1 MFEEACQDMVKTNLS
16 FVFPYQE
23 VLEPLVRCNLDGKIG
38 TKDRLRMRR
47 SDRIW
52 DELEDGFTDEM
63 ISYGMTFGEDVNLN
77 SEGDARFVTFQFRN
91 LKEFLEENIEGQAQ
105 EKLNEHIERNGKN
118 SKNDDFSMLSNSSM
132 HSRRLSDNESD
143 QNQND
148 TLEKLDM
155 KEKVT
160 KNDLLDAI
168 SWRILSLKKMNRSD
182 FDINK
187 MIDQNKD
194 KFKDKLVD
202 GRIDD
207 FVKFDSKEQ
216 ASYEDLGPGGRMLV
230 KYDADVLDYSADLQ
244 RSPSVLKSV
253 KRRLAKVDQLAVK
266 QGANPSIIQ
275 KESDKPE
282 TENSTEKQKTGET
295 DKQPEKNTHERNLE
309 SVSNSA
315 PLLPKGYQNSDQ
327 PGNETT
333 YRRLVAR
340 QLEKKEEKAKDK
352 TEKKKRARRLWM
364 NGKIPDYEVRRLN
377 SPDIIRA
384 EEQRGKLD
392 NDQDRDASE
401 FDDDEENEAH
411 RISLLEHEM
420 TKKLNQLLKKGSLR
434 RKNLRNKDSVTFVVD
449 VNKKY
454 DVFQGIGKTGFGKI
468 DFTEQ
473 RILREMAV
481 YNRLGES
488 IKMHMNMIYGGKSSS
503 GNLWIGVV
511 GVWIA
516 LVGVFMS

>member
-1 MFEEACQDMVKTNLS
+1 
-16 FVFPYQE
+16 
-23 VLEPLVRCNLDGKIG
+23 
-38 TKDRLRMRR
+38 
-47 SDRIW
+47 
-52 DELEDGFTDEM
+52 
-63 ISYGMTFGEDVNLN
+63 
-77 SEGDARFVTFQFRN
+77 
-91 LKEFLEENIEGQAQ
+91 
-105 EKLNEHIERNGKN
+105 
-118 SKNDDFSMLSNSSM
+118 
-132 HSRRLSDNESD
+132 
-143 QNQND
+143 
-148 TLEKLDM
+148 
-155 KEKVT
+155 
-160 KNDLLDAI
+160 
-168 SWRILSLKKMNRSD
+168 
-182 FDINK
+182 
-187 MIDQNKD
+187 
-194 KFKDKLVD
+194 
-202 GRIDD
+202 
-207 FVKFDSKEQ
+207 
-216 ASYEDLGPGGRMLV
+216 
-230 KYDADVLDYSADLQ
+230 
-244 RSPSVLKSV
+244 
-253 KRRLAKVDQLAVK
+253 
-266 QGANPSIIQ
+266 
-275 KESDKPE
+275 
-282 TENSTEKQKTGET
+282 
-295 DKQPEKNTHERNLE
+295 
-309 SVSNSA
+309 
-315 PLLPKGYQNSDQ
+315 
-327 PGNETT
+327 
-333 YRRLVAR
+333 
-340 QLEKKEEKAKDK
+340 
-352 TEKKKRARRLWM
+352 M